1 MSQVGYK
8 PLSRYSEGIK
18 SVPTYVEFGKFV
30 IHKKKLLDNILI
42 IKYKNSK
49 APVPSIKQQTITEP
63 YAILLLN
70 LLDTQAINYE
80 LVKDCDDTDRKKF
93 EDLIKRADLLRV
105 LNYDKTK
112 ALKTD
117 ADIITRY
124 DCLKG
129 ELLAGNDNLDIRK
142 ELKDVVKLLCEKGKI
157 SKEDG
162 RELMNELFG

>member
-1 MSQVGYK
+1 M
-8 PLSRYSEGIK
+8 
-18 SVPTYVEFGKFV
+18 
-30 IHKKKLLDNILI
+30 
-42 IKYKNSK
+42 
-49 APVPSIKQQTITEP
+49 
-63 YAILLLN
+63 N

-105 LNYDKTK
+105 LNYDKMK

-162 RELMNELFG
+162 RELMSELFG